1 MPAVALTV
9 TYRKTK
15 LLKQI
20 MQVYLDGP
28 FYLQGQTN
36 KQKTEQLQAA
46 VRAAMQAR
54 SKLSNARFIEYRQK
68 TL

>member
-28 FYLQGQTN
+28 FYPQGQTN

-46 VRAAMQAR
+46 VLAAMQAQQ
-54 SKLSNARFIEYRQK
+54 A
-68 TL
+68 

>member
-28 FYLQGQTN
+28 FYPQRQTN
-36 KQKTEQLQAA
+36 KQKTEPLQAA
-46 VRAAMQAR
+46 VLAAMLAQQA
-54 SKLSNARFIEYRQK
+54 
-68 TL
+68 